1 MKITRIVDGDSLE
14 FRRRGFWRAFFGGT
28 TYRLRLYGIDAPEL
42 SQRFGRE
49 SLRVLRKET
58 CGSMRLRVMNSD
70 RYGRVVG
77 LLYGSDPHRSVNRSM
92 IESGWAHWYRVYGGR
107 EWGFDDAE
115 RAARASRLGVWRDE
129 QAECPW
135 DYRAAQKASKINIR
149 AYFATAIFLAAVLGL
164 LFVMSPA
171 CSLVPS

>member
-14 FRRRGFWRAFFGGT
+14 FRRGGFLRALFGGT

-42 SQRFGRE
+42 SQRFGKE
-49 SLRVLRKET
+49 SLLALRKEIR
-58 CGSMRLRVMNSD
+58 GSMRLRVMNFD

-77 LLYGSDPHRSVNRSM
+77 LLYGSDPRRSVNRTM
-92 IESGWAHWYRVYGGR
+92 VKNGWAHWYRRYGGA
-107 EWGFDDAE
+107 EWGFEQAE
-115 RAARASRLGVWRDE
+115 FSARVGRLGVWSDQQTQR
-129 QAECPW
+129 PW
-135 DYRAAQKASKINIR
+135 DYRAAQKAPKISLR

-164 LFVMSPA
+164 LFVIIPV